1 MISKL
6 RQGFVAS
13 TEKLQTFNM
22 HVPIERQSTSLGT
35 TVMKREKTSTN
46 IPLDRQQTVV
56 NPVVFVGKGLENVK
70 FVRHRTTDFDVWSVV
85 PDKKAQS
92 RGKPVPENTPRNL
105 SRPCSEVSAYEL
117 EKLAEKK
124 FPILGPTRQQTEIYF
139 KHQKK
144 K

>member
-1 MISKL
+1 MISEV
-6 RQGFVAS
+6 RQDFGSSA
-13 TEKLQTFNM
+13 EKFQTFKM
-22 HVPIERQSTSLGT
+22 HVPMERQNTSIGM
-35 TVMKREKTSTN
+35 VKRGKISN
-46 IPLDRQQTVV
+46 LSLDRQQTAI
-56 NPVVFVGKGLENVK
+56 NPVEFVGKGLDNVT

-85 PDKKAQS
+85 PDKKNTN
-92 RGKPVPENTPRNL
+92 RGKSVPENTPRNL

-117 EKLAEKK
+117 QKIEKK